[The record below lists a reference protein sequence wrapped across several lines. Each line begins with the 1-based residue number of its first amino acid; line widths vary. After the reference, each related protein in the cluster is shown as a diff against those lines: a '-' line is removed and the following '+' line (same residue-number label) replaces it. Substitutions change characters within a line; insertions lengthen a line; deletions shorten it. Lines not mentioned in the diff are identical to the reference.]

1 MKKGRI
7 YLGIVVS
14 LIVIGYVLLKLDWQQ
29 VWITINSLNWAWI
42 IIAFLFHFANY
53 YFRSMRFISLLD
65 LADFPFLKIL
75 GITNLYGMYL
85 YLMPFKVGEASFPLL
100 FKEHLDVPLV
110 KGTASLLVARFTDF
124 MVIAFLIPALLIS
137 QWTNLSGWLRYG
149 AGLLS
154 VVIFS
159 LWLFFIWLVRN
170 PDILLNS
177 RVMNINLKKAI
188 MKKIRQIILRIFE
201 EILRINRQKK
211 YWRILMI
218 TFLIWICIQ
227 ATLFFIIKSL
237 GFSIVISQVFMI
249 IIITLLLSLLPIQG
263 IANLGSHEISWV
275 TAFALFGFT
284 YNDSL
289 NIAVNS
295 HLIYIALSILLGL
308 SGNVLITF
316 VKPKEKSLP

>member
-1 MKKGRI
+1 MKRGRI

-29 VWITINSLNWAWI
+29 VWITINSLNWDWLIVAL
-42 IIAFLFHFANY
+42 LFQIANY
-53 YFRSMRFISLLD
+53 YFRSMRFISILD

-100 FKEHLDVPLV
+100 IKEHLDVPLV
-110 KGTASLLVARFTDF
+110 KSTAALLVVRFTDF
-124 MVIAFLIPALLIS
+124 MVIALLIPAMLIF

-154 VVIFS
+154 MVIFS

-170 PDILLNS
+170 PDKILNS
-177 RVMNINLKKAI
+177 QVMNINLRKAV
-188 MKKIRQIILRIFE
+188 MKRIRQIILRIFE
-201 EILRINRQKK
+201 EILRIDRQKK
-211 YWRILMI
+211 YWRTLIF
-218 TFLIWICIQ
+218 TSLIWICIQ

-237 GFSIVISQVFMI
+237 GFSIVITQVFMI
-249 IIITLLLSLLPIQG
+249 TIITLLLSLSPIQG

-316 VKPKEKSLP
+316 WKPKDRPLQ